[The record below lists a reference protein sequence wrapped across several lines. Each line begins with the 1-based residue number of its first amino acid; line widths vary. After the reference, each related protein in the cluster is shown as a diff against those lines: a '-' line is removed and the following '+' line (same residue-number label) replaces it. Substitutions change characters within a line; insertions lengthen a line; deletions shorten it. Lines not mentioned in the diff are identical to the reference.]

1 MNRLE
6 SPRHSTVRT
15 LLRIAGP
22 IFVLVGLIFMAVGVI
37 SFFSAFGTFQPPRQF
52 WCCFVGLPILA
63 AGGMMCQF
71 GYLGAVARYVASE
84 SAPVAKDT
92 VNYMAEETKGAVKT
106 VAKSIAEGVEEAQQE
121 KKKNES

>member
-1 MNRLE
+1 
-6 SPRHSTVRT
+6 
-15 LLRIAGP
+15 
-22 IFVLVGLIFMAVGVI
+22 
-37 SFFSAFGTFQPPRQF
+37 
-52 WCCFVGLPILA
+52 
-63 AGGMMCQF
+63 MCQF